1 MNICVYGAG
10 AIGSLFAAILSKQN
24 NVVCIARKD
33 HVDKVRKYGL
43 TISGKTQFQGSI
55 PFYESFAEQEE
66 SLDLILLTVKSYDTK
81 HAAEDISGNLSDN
94 TIVLSMQNGLDNI
107 EKILKYISEKQVLAG
122 ITSHGSLFLQS
133 GIIKHTGIGKTRIG
147 ELDGSLSERLR
158 LLQTTFLQSGI
169 SVQMGSNIKKD
180 IWKKGIVNASINPL
194 TAIFQ
199 CKNAYLLKNPILKDL
214 VYKICEESTIIANTL
229 GHDLNI
235 QEMIDYTCEVILDTE
250 ENHSSMFQSIRQKK
264 KTEIHSING
273 AIFEHGKKESC
284 NVYFN
289 EIITRVID
297 MMYG

>member
-1 MNICVYGAG
+1 MKICVYGAG
-10 AIGSLFAAILSKQN
+10 AIGSLFAAILSKKN
-24 NVVCIARKD
+24 TVSCIARKD

-43 TISGKTQFQGSI
+43 TITGKTQFQGSI
-55 PFYESFAEQEE
+55 PFYETIAEQEK

-81 HAAEDISGNLSDN
+81 HAAGEISNHLSDN
-94 TIVLSMQNGLDNI
+94 TMVLSMQNGLDNI
-107 EKILKYISEKQVLAG
+107 EKILAFIPKKQVLAG
-122 ITSHGSLFLQS
+122 ITSHGSLYLQS

-147 ELDGSLSERLR
+147 ELDGLLSERLR
-158 LLQTTFLQSGI
+158 LIQTTFMRSGI
-169 SVQMGSNIKKD
+169 SAEMGTNIKKD

-214 VYKICEESTIIANTL
+214 VYKICEESTIIANAI
-229 GHDLNI
+229 GHDLDI
-235 QEMIDYTCEVILDTE
+235 KEMIDYTFEVILDTE

-264 KTEIHSING
+264 KTEVHSING
-273 AIFEHGKKESC
+273 AIFEYGKKEGC
-284 NVYFN
+284 DVYFN